1 MDEHYAIFPIE
12 RIWVRLWIT
21 LENNVSCSIYVYIY
35 IYIYKKDKL
44 ISLAMDDFELI

>member
-1 MDEHYAIFPIE
+1 MKII
-12 RIWVRLWIT
+12 V
-21 LENNVSCSIYVYIY
+21 YVYIY